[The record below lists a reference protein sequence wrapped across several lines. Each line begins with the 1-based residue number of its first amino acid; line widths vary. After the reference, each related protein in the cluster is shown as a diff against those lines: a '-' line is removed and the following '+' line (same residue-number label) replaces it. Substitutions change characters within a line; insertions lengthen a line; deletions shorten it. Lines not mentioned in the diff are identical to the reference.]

1 MEALSCTDQC
11 FIADKMLEQLPTP
24 TQVGK
29 TKVGGIDLNRPRM
42 RWVVGA
48 VIALSPSPGGFTASQ
63 LAGQVQVLSKQ
74 NPSDYGAR
82 RAAYDLKKLRG
93 NKIVRRIGRTRRY
106 ESLPKGLKSD
116 GRAGGAERPS
126 DQTVTGRR
134 TGATAITR
142 RTESHTDRYAL
153 RHDSHG
159 HARRLPGTG
168 PRRMNIDNYFVGLR
182 P

>member
-1 MEALSCTDQC
+1 MWTFAGEFPEIVLQAKSILERFMEALSCTDQC

-63 LAGQVQVLSKQ
+63 LAGQIQVLSKQ
-74 NPSDYGAR
+74 SPSDYGA
-82 RAAYDLKKLRG
+82 
-93 NKIVRRIGRTRRY
+93 RRY

-142 RTESHTDRYAL
+142 HTESHTDRYAL

-168 PRRMNIDNYFVGLR
+168 PRRVNIDNYFVGPR